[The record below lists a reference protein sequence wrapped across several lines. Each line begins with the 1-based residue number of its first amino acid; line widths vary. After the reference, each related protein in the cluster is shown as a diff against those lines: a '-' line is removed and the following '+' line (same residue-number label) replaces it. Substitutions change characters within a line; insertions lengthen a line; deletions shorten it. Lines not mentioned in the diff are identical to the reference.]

1 MLEKTAFLQCG
12 PSRRYLYAR
21 ISQDIMSSSARMYCY
36 IVILKNL
43 AKLTGMHLHRSLFS
57 TCNLQLHRKRDAG
70 IYRFRWA
77 LRNFLGT
84 YLLWKTS
91 CGLVLKGEFYGK
103 WGTNILII
111 TKIYREVY
119 SSFKKQTLWGKM
131 YLWEPLIESWHWTNS
146 NFQIFHRCFISKVC
160 Y

>member
-1 MLEKTAFLQCG
+1 MLKKSAFLQCG
-12 PSRRYLYAR
+12 PSRRYLYAG
-21 ISQDIMSSSARMYCY
+21 ISQDIMSSSTHMYCY

-43 AKLTGMHLHRSLFS
+43 AKLTGIHLHRSLFS
-57 TCNLQLHRKRDAG
+57 TCNLQFYWKRDAG
-70 IYRFRWA
+70 IYRFRWV

-103 WGTNILII
+103 WRTNILII
-111 TKIYREVY
+111 IKIYREVY

-160 Y
+160 C

>member
-70 IYRFRWA
+70 IYRFRWV

-103 WGTNILII
+103 WRTNILII
-111 TKIYREVY
+111 IKIYREVY